1 MLGGSLIGADGSLI
15 QTRHI
20 HKAIVFVLGYGI
32 SFALAYSL
40 ILYIQRRHV
49 ISQAVGILKA
59 QEEFHQKRLF
69 GDNE

>member
-1 MLGGSLIGADGSLI
+1 M
-15 QTRHI
+15 R
-20 HKAIVFVLGYGI
+20 KAIVFVLGYGI
-32 SFALAYSL
+32 SFAIAYSL